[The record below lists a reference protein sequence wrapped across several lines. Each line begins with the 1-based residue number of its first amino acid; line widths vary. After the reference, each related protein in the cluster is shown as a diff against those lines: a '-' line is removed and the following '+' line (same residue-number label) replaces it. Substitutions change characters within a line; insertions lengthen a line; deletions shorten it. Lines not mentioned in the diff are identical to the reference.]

1 MTMFGAGIP
10 QLDPSINQPI
20 AQPLQLPAPQ
30 PKKKGGLFGSGAANL
45 IVAALNGY
53 LAGRGN
59 PVGMANLQ
67 MMNAQ
72 RQRQQEAEQEEAQY
86 QRRRDDGFSDWV
98 RQQSWKL
105 AHPEAQNNDTVADY
119 NFWKGV
125 LPPEQFQ
132 QYIQN
137 KVNPPRLQFI
147 KGVGLVDVSQG
158 GAQAPSAPVGKLTP
172 IDEGGPTPSASG
184 GFPRP
189 Y

>member
-1 MTMFGAGIP
+1 MFGDAYP
-10 QLDPSINQPI
+10 QLDPSIGQPM
-20 AQPLQLPAPQ
+20 AQPLQMPA
-30 PKKKGGLFGSGAANL
+30 PKKKGGLFGSGSGVTIDIGRAIA
-45 IVAALNGY
+45 GY
-53 LAGRGN
+53 LAGIGN
-59 PVGMANLQ
+59 PAGMQALQ
-67 MMNAQ
+67 AMNAQ
-72 RQRQQEAEQEEAQY
+72 RQRQQEMAAEAQQY
-86 QRRRDDGFSDWV
+86 QQRRDDGFSDWV

-147 KGVGLVDVSQG
+147 QGVGLVDVSQG